1 MSIFSRY
8 AARKRA
14 LTRQAGRSAANELGM
29 SLIEIMVVMAII
41 GLLVGGVAIVA
52 TGQLAKAK
60 VTDTKKRIAQM
71 KTALQFYANDH
82 SNPCPKDLTALKD
95 EKLVKGDVRDP
106 WGREF
111 IFTCP
116 GEKDKEGADLSS
128 MGKDGKEGTDD
139 DINSWDL
146 E

>member
-8 AARKRA
+8 AARRRA
-14 LTRQAGRSAANELGM
+14 LIAQVGRRSPNELGM

-41 GLLVGGVAIVA
+41 GLLVGGVAVVA

-71 KTALQFYANDH
+71 KTALQFYANDN
-82 SNPCPKDLTALKD
+82 SNPCPKDLSALK
-95 EKLVKGDVRDP
+95 EQKLVKGDVKDP

-111 IFTCP
+111 VFTCP
-116 GEKDKEGADLSS
+116 GEHDKDGADLSS
-128 MGKDGKEGTDD
+128 MGKDGKEGTED